1 MRAWFDTRSQLC
13 SPTCRVIL
21 VDKAVWS
28 AGHACT
34 QVDSPPVPHTWQY
47 HQICDRFTM
56 SGVGG
61 GKVEEG
67 GAEAA
72 KTGAHTWG
80 GDWEGIDPTQPCEAA
95 KVRTLVPPAPSL
107 TPWLTLSD
115 HSVYPVFQ
123 SLARFQIVEK
133 VPTEFPKTGTP
144 DGHIRIVC
152 ISGAGATT

>member
-1 MRAWFDTRSQLC
+1 MQEKVLVQLVQCSISQSIAQL
-13 SPTCRVIL
+13 VMNGDAMQGIL
-21 VDKAVWS
+21 PGQES
-28 AGHACT
+28 
-34 QVDSPPVPHTWQY
+34 
-47 HQICDRFTM
+47 
-56 SGVGG
+56 G

-67 GAEAA
+67 GAEEA
-72 KTGAHTWG
+72 KTGAHTWR